1 MRLTELDANQT
12 VVVKDVEGGTNVK
25 MRLES
30 MGIRLGV
37 KVTKISSHFWRG
49 PVTIKVGRAKVAIG
63 HGMARKIIVEK

>member
-1 MRLTELDANQT
+1 MHLTELDTNQT
-12 VVVKDVEGGTNVK
+12 AVVKEVKGGVGVK
-25 MRLES
+25 IRLGS
-30 MGIRLGV
+30 MGIRPGA